1 MWELD
6 HKEGWGLKNWCFQT
20 VVLEKTVKNPLD
32 SKEIKS
38 VNLKGNQSWIFI
50 GRIDPEVQTPVL
62 WPPDAKCWHI
72 GKDPVAGKIEVR
84 RRGQQN
90 MRSLNSITNSMN
102 INLSKLQEIVG
113 DRRAWHV
120 HGITKSWT
128 RLNDWTTRINL
139 TDISKA
145 KNQNAVNILSMEI
158 VIDCFFRKD
167 FFSLEIIPAWEI
179 LLLLSKCV
187 DF

>member
-1 MWELD
+1 MSHHFMANRWGKKWKQWQVLFSLAPKSLQMVTAATKFRRLLLGRKAVTNMYSVLKSSITLQQRSIYQSYVFSSSHLCMWELD

-90 MRSLNSITNSMN
+90 MRSLNSMS
-102 INLSKLQEIVG
+102 
-113 DRRAWHV
+113 
-120 HGITKSWT
+120 
-128 RLNDWTTRINL
+128 
-139 TDISKA
+139 
-145 KNQNAVNILSMEI
+145 
-158 VIDCFFRKD
+158 
-167 FFSLEIIPAWEI
+167 
-179 LLLLSKCV
+179 
-187 DF
+187 